1 MHIRKRILKRCSAVC
16 CNLDLGGIF
25 LAEGFKSRLMGFDKQ
40 EVLDYIEQ
48 LAAGYAKE
56 LAEKDEEINSLREK
70 NRELKKKLKELR
82 LQ

>member
-1 MHIRKRILKRCSAVC
+1 M
-16 CNLDLGGIF
+16 
-25 LAEGFKSRLMGFDKQ
+25 AEGFKSRLMGFDKQ

-48 LAAGYAKE
+48 LAADYAKE

-82 LQ
+82 LQSKGQKATL